1 MSRPRSK
8 PFDDLHPDD
17 RITLIMHAP
26 LGTATG
32 RFTAIDKCE
41 GHYWLS
47 IAGDA
52 PDEEMAI
59 ETHRIKYVRLVRR
72 ANREPA

>member
-8 PFDDLHPDD
+8 PFDDLNPGD

-26 LGTATG
+26 MGTATG
-32 RFTAIDKCE
+32 TFASIDKCE
-41 GHYWLS
+41 GRDWLS

-52 PDEEMAI
+52 PDEEIAI

-72 ANREPA
+72 AKREPA